1 MPKEYIEQDDQISE
15 DEVVSL
21 LSEEPPT
28 PRTRKGYDEYV
39 REAAEA
45 EDADEG
51 ESGEDELG
59 QGSDGFEM
67 PEKFQGKTAEEI
79 ARSYIELQSEYGRR
93 NNEVGSLR
101 KLTDQLLE
109 LNKEPAAEP
118 EPKKRVSVDSLLENP
133 DDVINEAVGE
143 NPRLKS
149 LEEKLT
155 KREREDS
162 LKDFEAKFPN
172 WVETIN
178 TPEFQAWIMESP
190 VRQRLFIQADQEY
203 DYATGAELL
212 STYELVRGSAIKA
225 AKQERDKAARKAA
238 KSSVTEVSGS
248 SQKRAKPKY
257 RRTELIELKLRDPA
271 KYQAMLPEIMQAY
284 QDKRVI

>member
-1 MPKEYIEQDDQISE
+1 MPEDYIEQEDQLSE
-15 DEVVSL
+15 DEIISL
-21 LSEEPPT
+21 LSDESPELT
-28 PRTRKGYDEYV
+28 KTRKGYDDYV

-45 EDADEG
+45 EDAGEEEEG
-51 ESGEDELG
+51 AG
-59 QGSDGFEM
+59 QGHEKFEM

-109 LNKEPAAEP
+109 LNTKEQVEQPA
-118 EPKKRVSVDSLLENP
+118 PKKKVSVDSLLENP
-133 DDVINEAVGE
+133 DDAISEVVES

-149 LEEKLT
+149 LEEKLI

-162 LKDFEAKFPN
+162 LKAFEDKFPN
-172 WVETIN
+172 WVETLN

-190 VRQRLFIQADQEY
+190 VRQRMFVQADREY

-225 AKQERDKAARKAA
+225 AKQERDTAARTAA
-238 KSSVTEVSGS
+238 KSAVTETSGN
-248 SQKRAKPKY
+248 SQKKAKPKY

-284 QDKRVI
+284 HDKRVI